1 MKTTFENS
9 LAAVVDKSQD
19 RPPHHTPHPPPP
31 SIPAPSHS
39 SRRHHL
45 SPPPLQQPSH
55 HSRRSRSIRRRSES
69 AETDKR
75 PLSTH
80 RSPRRR
86 RISSRHRRQSSRD
99 FSPPRDRDRSRDR
112 RDRGRSITLKSASP
126 LRRARHYDHDQDKSV
141 HSYDVSSRPPE
152 PPEPPRWQ
160 QSTTKEDYYQR
171 GHRQQ
176 APSQWQDWDDWGKWK
191 TPTSHDQSLWPTKKP
206 DHAHSTTHQHSNWD
220 NTHSHS
226 HHPAA
231 RLSAAPHPKPLTAFS
246 GSAQPPHWSKK
257 RHPVGRRHYRLA
269 TCRYLFMMATNQN
282 G

>member
-69 AETDKR
+69 PEIDKQ

-99 FSPPRDRDRSRDR
+99 FSPPRDRGRSRDR

-126 LRRARHYDHDQDKSV
+126 LRRVTTTTIRTNLSILTMFLPV
-141 HSYDVSSRPPE
+141 HLNHLNHHVGNNPPLRRTTINEDIVNKIHHNGKTGTAGANGRPP
-152 PPEPPRWQ
+152 PV
-160 QSTTKEDYYQR
+160 TTNPYGQPKNQT
-171 GHRQQ
+171 
-176 APSQWQDWDDWGKWK
+176 
-191 TPTSHDQSLWPTKKP
+191 TPTLQPTSTLTGTTLIPNHIILQPASL
-206 DHAHSTTHQHSNWD
+206 
-220 NTHSHS
+220 
-226 HHPAA
+226 
-231 RLSAAPHPKPLTAFS
+231 RLLT
-246 GSAQPPHWSKK
+246 PN
-257 RHPVGRRHYRLA
+257 L
-269 TCRYLFMMATNQN
+269 
-282 G
+282 